1 MDSQGVRR
9 KLVGMAGPTPPPD
22 GPSNTPRRAAD
33 LLPLVYDQLRA
44 LAAARLTSERPGHT
58 LQPTALVHEAYL
70 RLAHRPGFRD
80 RADFL
85 AAAVEAMRRLLV
97 DHARQRQAGKRGGGA
112 RRAAVDPDH
121 LPGREIDV
129 DDLIAVEEALTR
141 FSATDPSAARL
152 AALRVFAG
160 LSVEEAGDVLGLARA
175 TAYREWTYARA
186 WLTDA
191 LAENPDGS

>member
-1 MDSQGVRR
+1 MSG
-9 KLVGMAGPTPPPD
+9 APPQPD
-22 GPSNTPRRAAD
+22 EARGAAD

-44 LAAARLTSERPGHT
+44 LAASQLAAEPPGHT

-70 RLAHRPGFRD
+70 RLADRPDFPD
-80 RADFL
+80 RSHFL

-97 DHARQRQAGKRGGGA
+97 DHARKKHAAKRGGAA

-121 LPGREIDV
+121 LPGRAVAV
-129 DDLIAVEEALTR
+129 DDLIAVDEALTR
-141 FSATDPSAARL
+141 FAATDPGAARL

-160 LSVEEAGDVLGLARA
+160 LSVEEAGDALGVPRA

-186 WLTDA
+186 WLTAA
-191 LAENPDGS
+191 LAENPDGM